1 MTNNSKPD
9 SNQDIPKPDLL
20 MQLDTDTQLYR
31 QAVEQLSQALSQAPQ
46 EVRQLALDLCN
57 LYPELIGFKS
67 HTATLG
73 ARLVIHLE
81 PSQRLL
87 EFLAAIR
94 TERLDYLVT

>member
-20 MQLDTDTQLYR
+20 LQLDTDTQLYR

-57 LYPELIGFKS
+57 LHPELIGFKS

-94 TERLDYLVT
+94 TGHLNNLVI

>member
-1 MTNNSKPD
+1 MMNNSKPD
-9 SNQDIPKPDLL
+9 SSQDIPKPDLL
-20 MQLDTDTQLYR
+20 LQLDTDIQRYS

-57 LYPELIGFKS
+57 LHPELIGFKS
-67 HTATLG
+67 HTATIG

-94 TERLDYLVT
+94 TGHLNKLVI

>member
-20 MQLDTDTQLYR
+20 LQLDTDTQLYR

-57 LYPELIGFKS
+57 LHPELFGFKS
-67 HTATLG
+67 YTATLG

-94 TERLDYLVT
+94 TGHLNNLVI

>member
-1 MTNNSKPD
+1 MTNNSTSNSTKITAKPG
-9 SNQDIPKPDLL
+9 IPQ
-20 MQLDTDTQLYR
+20 QLAADTQRYS

-46 EVRQLALDLCN
+46 EVRQLALNLCN
-57 LYPELIGFKS
+57 LHPELIGFKS

-94 TERLDYLVT
+94 TGHLNNLVI